1 MELSLVEK
9 EFSKT
14 ILRSISVM
22 IEGMHGSRQRKAKK
36 KAEENPNKENGE
48 VLKVAESFLE

>member
-1 MELSLVEK
+1 MKSDKDDNE

-22 IEGMHGSRQRKAKK
+22 IEGMMHGSRQREAKK
-36 KAEENPNKENGE
+36 KAEEDPNKENGE
-48 VLKVAESFLE
+48 VSIIFKL